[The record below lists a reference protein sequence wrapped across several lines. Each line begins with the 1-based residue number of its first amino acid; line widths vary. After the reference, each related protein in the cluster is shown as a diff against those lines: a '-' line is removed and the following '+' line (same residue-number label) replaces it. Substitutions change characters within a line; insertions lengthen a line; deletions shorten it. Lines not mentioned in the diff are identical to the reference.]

1 MTIIKQGNPD
11 KLELR
16 KFHCSN
22 CDCSNCGCKF
32 IANCQEYETVT
43 QYNCYYEITGFTIR
57 CVCPYC
63 LRLVDDGAT
72 LSESEIQQYKIKESN
87 NKIMN
92 EIININY
99 GAVYPFMDDEKM
111 YCEVPNVGFDDFAVS
126 CDYGTVNPA
135 SFGLWGEK
143 NSVWYRIKEYYFDS
157 RREGY
162 QRTDEEHYA
171 KLEEL
176 VGNRKVS
183 RVVVDPSA
191 ASFIEVIRRHKR
203 FNAVPAENNVV
214 NGIRLV
220 SQALKDGRIKI
231 CSTCK
236 DARREFAL
244 YRWDTKNGADVPI
257 KENDHSMDDIRYFT
271 ASISTGKKGFSVFAL
286 RR

>member
-1 MTIIKQGNPD
+1 MEDNPSLS
-11 KLELR
+11 KEVR
-16 KFHCSN
+16 
-22 CDCSNCGCKF
+22 
-32 IANCQEYETVT
+32 QRYEGLYSGVFY
-43 QYNCYYEITGFTIR
+43 QRFVLGR
-57 CVCPYC
+57 WVA
-63 LRLVDDGAT
+63 VH
-72 LSESEIQQYKIKESN
+72 
-87 NKIMN
+87 
-92 EIININY
+92 

-111 YCEVPNVGFDDFAVS
+111 YCEVPDVGFDDFAVS

-183 RVVVDPSA
+183 RVVGDPSA

-220 SQALKDGRIKI
+220 SQALKDGRIII

>member
-1 MTIIKQGNPD
+1 MRYTCILQW
-11 KLELR
+11 R
-16 KFHCSN
+16 
-22 CDCSNCGCKF
+22 
-32 IANCQEYETVT
+32 
-43 QYNCYYEITGFTIR
+43 TIR
-57 CVCPYC
+57 RFQKRCDKGTRVCIQVCFISDLCSADGLRCTVRCIRLWKMKNVLRSARCRFWRFCGFVRLRYGKPCVI
-63 LRLVDDGAT
+63 R
-72 LSESEIQQYKIKESN
+72 
-87 NKIMN
+87 
-92 EIININY
+92 
-99 GAVYPFMDDEKM
+99 F
-111 YCEVPNVGFDDFAVS
+111 VG
-126 CDYGTVNPA
+126 
-135 SFGLWGEK
+135 WK

-244 YRWDTKNGADVPI
+244 YRWDTK
-257 KENDHSMDDIRYFT
+257 T
-271 ASISTGKKGFSVFAL
+271 AQMCRL
-286 RR
+286 RRMTIQWMI

>member
-1 MTIIKQGNPD
+1 MPD
-11 KLELR
+11 
-16 KFHCSN
+16 FS
-22 CDCSNCGCKF
+22 
-32 IANCQEYETVT
+32 
-43 QYNCYYEITGFTIR
+43 
-57 CVCPYC
+57 
-63 LRLVDDGAT
+63 
-72 LSESEIQQYKIKESN
+72 
-87 NKIMN
+87 
-92 EIININY
+92 
-99 GAVYPFMDDEKM
+99 
-111 YCEVPNVGFDDFAVS
+111 FDDFAVS

-257 KENDHSMDDIRYFT
+257 KENDHSMVI
-271 ASISTGKKGFSVFAL
+271 
-286 RR
+286 

>member
-271 ASISTGKKGFSVFAL
+271 ASISTGKKGFSVFAI

>member
-111 YCEVPNVGFDDFAVS
+111 YCEVPDVGFDDFAVS

-271 ASISTGKKGFSVFAL
+271 ASISTGKKGLFGICH
-286 RR
+286 